1 MKKFG
6 LIGHPIARSLSPG
19 LFKAAY
25 NGKYPYELIQGED
38 FDASYQRFMDEFA
51 GINVTAPFKELAYA
65 KADIRH
71 FFNKIKKNGG
81 IISFPTT
88 NLNIW
93 LRLNPIISDVLII
106 LFLMLLVY
114 LFLRA
119 SVVVNP

>member
-38 FDASYQRFMDEFA
+38 FEASYQRFMDEFA

-65 KADIRH
+65 KADIVSDECRLA
-71 FFNKIKKNGG
+71 KA
-81 IISFPTT
+81 T
-88 NLNIW
+88 NLLVKTPEGVKAYNSDLLGVRLW
-93 LRLNPIISDVLII
+93 L
-106 LFLMLLVY
+106 
-114 LFLRA
+114 
-119 SVVVNP
+119 